1 MCATRAHST
10 SLDSAGAREAASRL
24 RRRAVEQEPSVSRLI
39 RVLDPQEKR
48 WFDGIDGRRSA
59 IEIVDHRGAPDRD
72 RAHTFIERLWWY
84 DQVVSDASDA
94 REVDSG

>member
-1 MCATRAHST
+1 VPIRLPWAQLVQEKLPAG
-10 SLDSAGAREAASRL
+10 SAGVLLNRSH
-24 RRRAVEQEPSVSRLI
+24 QFHDLI

-48 WFDGIDGRRSA
+48 WFDGIDGRRSVT
-59 IEIVDHRGAPDRD
+59 EIVDHRGAPDRD